1 MYRIVNKIDKFL
13 TNSICKQKHK
23 SANTKKYLSTNT
35 YIMNKYNVLLFGG
48 GLQMISSA
56 RSLKEVGYRVVAAT
70 KHDKIASKSRYI
82 NKHINIEND
91 SEPELVINNLISI
104 VKEEQIDVII
114 PMEDAQA
121 ACLSKCKK
129 ELMEK
134 TSIKCAV
141 MDWDV
146 FSMVSDKTQLL
157 AFCKKYGIGH
167 PKTRLIS
174 DNYNEIANDVG
185 FPALIKPNH
194 SEGAKGIVLA
204 NNIEELK
211 DKAPKII
218 AEYGECALQE
228 YIASKSYYYNLML
241 YRNADGK
248 FGNSVIIKI
257 LRYYP
262 IKGGSSSLCVS
273 VENEIMTEMCK
284 TLLNKLNWVG
294 FADFDILE
302 KGDGDYKII
311 EINPRVPASL
321 RGAAISGVNYLEM
334 IVTDLMEGTLKIYDY
349 HTGKYLRYL
358 GLDIAWFMAS
368 PHRWSCK
375 PCWFKFFDKN
385 LHYQEGGL
393 HDIPAMW
400 TSMVEGVKKQLN
412 PSFRKAKSGMN

>member
-1 MYRIVNKIDKFL
+1 MYK
-13 TNSICKQKHK
+13 
-23 SANTKKYLSTNT
+23 
-35 YIMNKYNVLLFGG
+35 VLLFGG

-56 RSLKEVGYRVVAAT
+56 RSMKEVGYHVVAAT

-82 NKHINIEND
+82 DKHINIEND
-91 SEPELVINNLISI
+91 SEPELVVKCLISI
-104 VKEEQIDVII
+104 VEKEQIDVII

-121 ACLSKCKK
+121 TCLSRCKK
-129 ELMEK
+129 ELTEK
-134 TSIKCAV
+134 LSVKCAV

-146 FSMVSDKTQLL
+146 FSMASDKTQLL
-157 AFCKKYGIGH
+157 DFCKKHGIGH
-167 PKTRLIS
+167 PKTSLIS
-174 DNYNEIANDVG
+174 DNYKEVANEVG
-185 FPALIKPNH
+185 FPALIKPSH
-194 SEGAKGIVLA
+194 SEGAKGIVLV
-204 NNIEELK
+204 NNVEELEE
-211 DKAPKII
+211 KAPKII

-241 YRNADGK
+241 YRSADGR

-273 VENEIMTEMCK
+273 VENATMTEMCK
-284 TLLNKLNWVG
+284 SLLDKLNWVG

-302 KGDGDYKII
+302 KDDGDFKII

-321 RGAAISGVNYLEM
+321 RGAAISGVNFPEM
-334 IVTDLMEGTLKIYDY
+334 IVTDLMTGELKNYDY

-368 PHRWSCK
+368 PRRWSCK
-375 PCWFKFFDKN
+375 PSWFKFFGKN
-385 LHYQEGGL
+385 MHYQEGGL
-393 HDIPAMW
+393 HDMPAMW
-400 TSMVEGVKKQLN
+400 TSMVEGVKKQLT